1 MEEEYYKTKAS
12 VAEYIRLAKDVN
24 GADLI
29 DKLKAV
35 LPAGSSLLELG
46 SGPGSDWEIL
56 SRTYKVWG
64 SDFSDHFLEHLR
76 KVYPTGTFLTLDA
89 STLETDLRFDG
100 IYSNKVLHH
109 LTDKDLQQSAARQAD
124 ILHPKGII
132 CHSFWKGEG
141 SETFKG
147 MFVNYHNEEVLK
159 DLFDEH
165 FEILLLE
172 SYAEFEDGDSLLL
185 IGRKK

>member
-24 GADLI
+24 GAELI
-29 DKLKAV
+29 DKLKAI
-35 LPAGSSLLELG
+35 LPANSSVLELG

-124 ILHPKGII
+124 ILNPKGII

-147 MFVNYHNEEVLK
+147 MFVNYHTESELRAI
-159 DLFDEH
+159 FGAH
-165 FEILLLE
+165 FEVI
-172 SYAEFEDGDSLLL
+172 SISPYAEFEANDSLLL